1 MQNKKIKKSPL
12 PFQIH
17 QSTSTTI
24 TKHPLHVVYLTMSN
38 NNTTSPPS
46 TPLPPPTAPTFDPF
60 VNYSSNDYLTQEER
74 DALYAQRLQEQE
86 VQQQASM
93 LNSFRSNNSNN
104 INNTLNN
111 NAQSQNGG
119 NNIDEEMARKVER
132 EVSDEMYARQLQ
144 DYERSRR
151 PQVRPTT
158 TTHDIDRI
166 QRNQQSRDGSW

>member
-1 MQNKKIKKSPL
+1 
-12 PFQIH
+12 
-17 QSTSTTI
+17 
-24 TKHPLHVVYLTMSN
+24 
-38 NNTTSPPS
+38 
-46 TPLPPPTAPTFDPF
+46 
-60 VNYSSNDYLTQEER
+60 
-74 DALYAQRLQEQE
+74 
-86 VQQQASM
+86 M